1 MGPKEEVKARQPVL
15 LPLSLAGMSEL
26 FSDFVVQLVSRV

>member
-1 MGPKEEVKARQPVL
+1 MGPKEEVKARQPVLL

-26 FSDFVVQLVSRV
+26 FSDFVV